1 MTEDLQA
8 HGPQSRPSSTSSPKA
23 DPQNLFEE
31 GSRELTQLVKALAT
45 KPDYLSS
52 VLGLPSWRK
61 EATSKSCP
69 LASACLLPPLTHKIN
84 KKHCVC
90 VCLN

>member
-1 MTEDLQA
+1 MLRKWEGKGVTEDLQA

-45 KPDYLSS
+45 KPADLCSTPGNHM
-52 VLGLPSWRK
+52 VGENL
-61 EATSKSCP
+61 
-69 LASACLLPPLTHKIN
+69 IN
-84 KKHCVC
+84 QVVFWQSPKNRVA
-90 VCLN
+90 